1 MIGRH
6 RVLPGEGLPRLRDI
20 AGPGQHTMECGAD
33 RRAPTWFG
41 SPSTSQKVSRSS
53 LRIQF
58 TQTAARGR
66 PAHRLAQGILSAT
79 TEFHPHGSSSSAR
92 KVHAA
97 RIIAGHDD
105 AAVRTGAALHT
116 GIANK
121 HGDGRASLQVPDLEG
136 IVAGGG
142 DLAPPVRRR
151 RHAKDPIGM
160 AGERAQVQMS
170 LVSGSTLVSC

>member
-1 MIGRH
+1 
-6 RVLPGEGLPRLRDI
+6 
-20 AGPGQHTMECGAD
+20 
-33 RRAPTWFG
+33 
-41 SPSTSQKVSRSS
+41 
-53 LRIQF
+53 
-58 TQTAARGR
+58 
-66 PAHRLAQGILSAT
+66 
-79 TEFHPHGSSSSAR
+79 
-92 KVHAA
+92 VHAA

-142 DLAPPVRRR
+142 DRAPPVRRR